1 MVSPFIYIYV
11 QYTTKYFFW
20 DLAMDSAA
28 RDLLKDI
35 QEETIAHTVHDGYV
49 QEEYPSMS
57 VDPTEQDPMDGPNSE
72 TSPEMAIVYA
82 ICDMALP
89 RYG

>member
-1 MVSPFIYIYV
+1 
-11 QYTTKYFFW
+11 
-20 DLAMDSAA
+20 MDSAA

-49 QEEYPSMS
+49 QEEYPSMTI
-57 VDPTEQDPMDGPNSE
+57 DPTEQDSLADPNSD
-72 TSPEMAIVYA
+72 TSPEMAIVHA

-89 RYG
+89 RYV